1 MRARYLS
8 DTSDRCT
15 TLLIDAPWTDDRTIM
30 AACPSKI
37 FAQADGVSWSHDQ
50 VPLADRLA
58 ATMVLFLILLL
69 LSITVALILTRR
81 AVTVLRTASTGTV
94 PTATLAEARSPDS
107 WDGARPLATA
117 IDGLDDA
124 TAVWQL
130 SKLREARQLV
140 ARMRDA
146 KAQSSDVL
154 EFAFVSPDENSS
166 LTFSLAFMPDGDVI
180 ISERARGFPLGFLPY
195 FSLIREVDLLPSLL
209 PPVIARP
216 LEELSISHR
225 FANNDLLY
233 HVRARGFG
241 PIPGADDFYYV
252 LLFDVTDAPHD
263 GAVLA
268 FVETPPAG
276 ANVYRDLELPP
287 CTKRGYIRTTGLG
300 VVASLTP
307 TANSHRRGYPPMDPG
322 EAVPKTESNPMN
334 RGEAALHGAAAE
346 AAEAEAE
353 HGWMDLELIGKVALP
368 IPRWLLPSPLIRWF
382 VPFLVRKV
390 MPSLTHLNSHF
401 DESALRARV
410 TADRDGF
417 YAELQRRLPAM
428 RERGCR
434 GVTVHKRS
442 GCASEDAG
450 KPLGPCDRGV
460 EPLAP
465 SGSMG
470 SERLVASSGSSN
482 PGAPSALWMALLEGL
497 NRCLPGGS

>member
-1 MRARYLS
+1 M
-8 DTSDRCT
+8 
-15 TLLIDAPWTDDRTIM
+15 IM
-30 AACPSKI
+30 HTQDGRSYQALAACPSTI
-37 FAQADGVSWSHDQ
+37 LAPADGVSWSHDQ

-216 LEELSISHR
+216 LEELSIRHR
-225 FANNDLLY
+225 FANNDLMY
-233 HVRARGFG
+233 HVCARGFG
-241 PIPGADDFYYV
+241 PIPGADDLFFV

-287 CTKRGYIRTTGLG
+287 CTKRGYTRTTGLG
-300 VVASLTP
+300 MVASLTP

-322 EAVPKTESNPMN
+322 EAVPKKESNPMN

-410 TADRDGF
+410 TAERDGF

-482 PGAPSALWMALLEGL
+482 PGAPSAPWMALLEGL

>member
-1 MRARYLS
+1 MDAR
-8 DTSDRCT
+8 D
-15 TLLIDAPWTDDRTIM
+15 TLLLDASSTRTLDHRSV
-30 AACPSKI
+30 CQQHPCSG
-37 FAQADGVSWSHDQ
+37 DGVSWSHDQ

-81 AVTVLRTASTGTV
+81 AATVLRTASKTGIV

-140 ARMRDA
+140 AHMRDA

-209 PPVIARP
+209 PPEIARP
-216 LEELSISHR
+216 LEKLSIRHR
-225 FANNDLLY
+225 FANNDLMY

-252 LLFDVTDAPHD
+252 LLFDVTDAPHEH

-276 ANVYRDLELPP
+276 ANVYRGLELPP
-287 CTKRGYIRTTGLG
+287 CTKRGYTRTTGLG

-307 TANSHRRGYPPMDPG
+307 TSNSHRRGYPSMDRG
-322 EAVPKTESNPMN
+322 EAVPRNESRPMD

-346 AAEAEAE
+346 AAEADAE

-390 MPSLTHLNSHF
+390 LPSLTHLNSHF

-410 TADRDGF
+410 AADRDGF
-417 YAELQRRLPAM
+417 YAELRRRLPAM

-434 GVTVHKRS
+434 GVAVPKRS
-442 GCASEDAG
+442 GCASEDAS
-450 KPLGPCDRGV
+450 KPLGLCDRGAK
-460 EPLAP
+460 PLAP

-470 SERLVASSGSSN
+470 AERLVASSGSSSS
-482 PGAPSALWMALLEGL
+482 PGAPSAPWMALLEGL
-497 NRCLPGGS
+497 SRCLPGGFS